1 LQEDIDAEMH
11 AAVKHQHEEEKMG
24 NVKAPPGV
32 IKKPQKEKKIYERK
46 ASESLYSE
54 ELEFHQFRKKKL

>member
-1 LQEDIDAEMH
+1 MQTPDFLMEDDIDAALH
-11 AAVKHQHEEEKMG
+11 
-24 NVKAPPGV
+24 KAIRDTDVTVNPGIAK
-32 IKKPQKEKKIYERK
+32 IKNERKIYERK

>member
-1 LQEDIDAEMH
+1 MEDDIDAALH
-11 AAVKHQHEEEKMG
+11 
-24 NVKAPPGV
+24 KAIRDTDVTVNPGIAK
-32 IKKPQKEKKIYERK
+32 IKNERKIYERK